1 MKLYKS
7 LLFLGVAAI
16 LAFSPIARGAVRL
29 WSVTPVLLVAY
40 AMIFLWLFKMVNSQ
54 GTKKNEIA
62 SGASRPRND
71 DASKTAPF
79 LPILLFAILAVI
91 SFALSIYK
99 HDSFYALLR
108 LFAYIGLYCLVVNEF
123 DHMMRKRLIQ
133 LVIWIG
139 TGLSA
144 YGLLQY
150 FGIFGHSWWV
160 PQRFLAATYVNHN
173 HFAGYLELVIP
184 AALAITLRRKNK
196 LFVMT
201 ALVIMSAA
209 FILTQSRGA
218 WISLAVSLAI
228 MAIMIVR
235 KGRGGVKAAL
245 ILTLVILAAASLL
258 YFTKDTVSSR
268 ISTVTDIKAGEDV
281 SGGRFKIWQGAI
293 GMIKERPLTGF
304 GIGDFD
310 AGFYRY
316 RPEGFNM
323 RAVYAHNDYLH
334 MASEMGIFAPFIM
347 LWIFIA
353 VIQKGFGKKDASPY
367 AFGCAIGVLSLALHG
382 MVDFNF
388 HIPANMLL
396 FTVWIA
402 VIMGE

>member
-7 LLFLGVAAI
+7 LLFTGVAAI
-16 LAFSPIARGAVRL
+16 LVFSPIARGAVRM
-29 WSVTPVLLVAY
+29 WSITPVLLVAY
-40 AMIFLWLFKMVNSQ
+40 AMIFLWLIKMVNAKREQSLQAESNYQ
-54 GTKKNEIA
+54 GTVL
-62 SGASRPRND
+62 
-71 DASKTAPF
+71 F
-79 LPILLFAILAVI
+79 LPILLFAILAAI

-268 ISTVTDIKAGEDV
+268 ISTVTDIKAG
-281 SGGRFKIWQGAI
+281 
-293 GMIKERPLTGF
+293 
-304 GIGDFD
+304 
-310 AGFYRY
+310 
-316 RPEGFNM
+316 
-323 RAVYAHNDYLH
+323 
-334 MASEMGIFAPFIM
+334 
-347 LWIFIA
+347 
-353 VIQKGFGKKDASPY
+353 
-367 AFGCAIGVLSLALHG
+367 
-382 MVDFNF
+382 
-388 HIPANMLL
+388 
-396 FTVWIA
+396 
-402 VIMGE
+402 